1 MKDEGKDKK
10 RARGDLMPIGTLL
23 EGRLWIYIF
32 EGNRILRRINAPVA
46 TPLSKLSLLPS
57 VKLRLE
63 VPLEGPYTR
72 LLRRP
77 SPEVEVLGKG
87 DCISIFRGARI
98 KGPLPLIGASVACY
112 YRGQGG
118 RGRLSAADFQDNQW
132 SKEVLE
138 QNQRKVKLGFLAV
151 PVGHISLPNEGWVS
165 RLAEQLTPWRE
176 ELIDAWRKR
185 LERNIFLNVLRIYAF
200 EPMELDPSVCERLQ
214 PRIPPFRAV
223 DLRPVLS
230 DEVFSQ
236 KLDELVRKVKE
247 GEERELKGFS
257 RSDPKPRDNAF
268 GKRELQPE
276 YNLSEMAEET
286 GIKRE
291 NLENWEGRLRRKK
304 QVILYGPPGT
314 GKTFLAE
321 RFARRMV
328 GGTRGVS
335 QLIQFHAGYAYEDF
349 VQGLRPA
356 DDKERGGVFE
366 LAPGQFLTFCK
377 RAVEAQG
384 SPCALIIDEINRA
397 PLARVFGELMYL
409 LEYRERGIPLAAGGE
424 PFRVPANL
432 FLIGTMNTADR
443 SIALVD
449 QALRRRFAF
458 IRVQP
463 EMGVLKRFL
472 VRGGYSESLLGV
484 IEEINKQIGDPDNEL
499 GISFFM
505 KEGENLRETL
515 PLIWEG
521 EIEPY
526 LEEMF
531 FDRPEKV
538 ESFRWGEL
546 VAEQLREWG

>member
-1 MKDEGKDKK
+1 V
-10 RARGDLMPIGTLL
+10 T
-23 EGRLWIYIF
+23 
-32 EGNRILRRINAPVA
+32 
-46 TPLSKLSLLPS
+46 TPLPKLSLLRS

-87 DCISIFRGARI
+87 DCLSIFRAARI
-98 KGPLPLIGASVACY
+98 KEPIPLIGGPVACY
-112 YRGQGG
+112 YRGKGG
-118 RGRLSAADFQDNQW
+118 RERLSADNFQNPEW
-132 SKEVLE
+132 GKEVLE
-138 QNQRKVKLGFLAV
+138 RNQGKVELRFLAV
-151 PVGHISLPNEGWVS
+151 PVGHISLPKEGWVS
-165 RLAEQLTPWRE
+165 GLAKQLTPWRE
-176 ELIDAWRKR
+176 ELINAWRER
-185 LERNIFLNVLRIYAF
+185 LERNIWLNVLRIYAF
-200 EPMELDPSVCERLQ
+200 DPLGLAPSVLEQLQ
-214 PRIPPFRAV
+214 PRIPPFRAAN
-223 DLRPVLS
+223 LHPVLS

-236 KLDELVRKVKE
+236 KLDELVGRVKE
-247 GEERELKGFS
+247 GKGGELKGFS
-257 RSDPKPRDNAF
+257 QSYLRNRSSAL
-268 GKRELQPE
+268 GKMELQPE
-276 YNLSEMAEET
+276 YSLEEMAEET
-286 GIKRE
+286 GIKTE
-291 NLENWEGRLRRKK
+291 YLENWEGRLKRKK

-321 RFARRMV
+321 RFARRLI
-328 GGTRGVS
+328 GGTGGTS
-335 QLIQFHAGYAYEDF
+335 EFIQFHAGYAYEDF

-356 DDKERGGVFE
+356 VGVERGEFE
-366 LAPGQFLTFCK
+366 LSPGHFLSFCQ
-377 RAVEAQG
+377 RAKEAG
-384 SPCALIIDEINRA
+384 GNPCVLIIDEINRA

-409 LEYRERGIPLAAGGE
+409 LEYRERAIPLAAGGE
-424 PFRVPANL
+424 PFQVPANL

-463 EMGVLKRFL
+463 EMEVLKRFL
-472 VRGGYSESLLGV
+472 SRGGYPESLLGV

-505 KEGENLRETL
+505 KEGEDLRQTL

-538 ESFRWGEL
+538 ESFRWREL
-546 VAEQLREWG
+546 MGDRLREWV